1 MSAPSAR
8 LRRTLTSL
16 GSNLP
21 LALTVLIIGAPIVA
35 CLLIGILAGGGETWS
50 HIAETFLWSSLGA
63 TLALISLTGLFI
75 SLTAIPVA
83 WLVTM
88 YSFPGR
94 NVFGWLLILPLAAP
108 GYVLAFSYSDLLGVG
123 GPIQSFI
130 RDTSGLSA
138 RDYWF
143 PQIRSLTGCAFVM
156 AAALYPYVYLTARA
170 AFSMQSASTL
180 EAAQMLGA
188 DRHARFWRIALPSA
202 RPAIAAGLALALMET
217 AADYGAAD
225 FLGVRTLTV
234 SVYRAWASFGD
245 AAAGARLALILVAL
259 TLFLQW
265 LERWQRGAAGFQAS
279 TTRWRASPPSQ
290 LGGTRA
296 LWATFSCALVF
307 GWGFGIPIAHLIS
320 IAIESRAETPP
331 VWQALS
337 NSLVL
342 AGVAAVLTF
351 ALSLTI
357 ALGIHHQRK
366 LSRAARVIAT
376 GGYAMPGA
384 VLALGALYAIAQLPL
399 AQTSL
404 VALTLLTLVYVSR
417 FAAAGIEPMQAAL
430 AAAPASYSAA
440 ARSLGASPLRRLWQL
455 DLPIIAPG
463 AAAAALIL
471 FVETLKELPA
481 TLMLRP
487 FNWDTLAVRAY
498 VYAADERLPA
508 AALPSLAITAAGLLP
523 VILLSRQ
530 LSRPRKGQTA

>member
-1 MSAPSAR
+1 MPALAH
-8 LRRTLTSL
+8 TVQHSL
-16 GSNLP
+16 KRAGANLP
-21 LALTVLIIGAPIVA
+21 LGLTTLVLGAPIIG
-35 CLLIGILAGGGETWS
+35 CLLIGLIAGGGETWT
-50 HIAETFLWSSLGA
+50 HIANTFLWSSIGA
-63 TLALISLTGLFI
+63 TLALITLTGLFI
-75 SLTAIPVA
+75 SMTAIPAA

-88 YSFPGR
+88 YRFPGR
-94 NVFGWLLILPLAAP
+94 DIFGWLLILPLAAP
-108 GYVLAFSYSDLLGVG
+108 GYVLAFSYSDLLGVA

-130 RDTSGLSA
+130 REASGLSA

-143 PQIRSLTGCAFVM
+143 PNIRSLTGCAFVM

-180 EAAQMLGA
+180 EAAQLLGV
-188 DRHARFWRIALPSA
+188 DRRARFWRVAMPAA

-245 AAAGARLALILVAL
+245 AAAGARLALILVTL

-279 TTRWRASPPSQ
+279 ATRWRAAPPHQ
-290 LGGTRA
+290 LTGLRA
-296 LWATFSCALVF
+296 LSAGLTCAFIFS
-307 GWGFGIPIAHLIS
+307 WGFGLPVYHLIA
-320 IAIESRAETPP
+320 IAIDARAETPP
-331 VWQALS
+331 IGEALW
-337 NSLVL
+337 NSIRL
-342 AGVAAVLTF
+342 AGLAAALAF
-351 ALSLTI
+351 LLSLII
-357 ALGIHHQRK
+357 ALGVHHRQK
-366 LSRAARVIAT
+366 LARLASLVAT
-376 GGYAMPGA
+376 SGYAMPGA
-384 VLALGALYAIAQLPL
+384 VLALGALFTIARLPIAQSGS
-399 AQTSL
+399 A
-404 VALTLLTLVYVSR
+404 ALILLILVYISR
-417 FAAAGIEPMQAAL
+417 FAAAGIQPMQAAL
-430 AAAPASYSAA
+430 QAAPASYSAA
-440 ARSLGASPLRRLWQL
+440 ARSLGASPARRILQL

-498 VYAADERLPA
+498 VYASDERLPA
-508 AALPSLAITAAGLLP
+508 AALPSLAITLAGLLP

-530 LSRPRKGQTA
+530 VSRGRKGQTI

>member
-1 MSAPSAR
+1 MSASAR
-8 LRRTLTSL
+8 AFHHTLKRASA
-16 GSNLP
+16 NLP
-21 LALTVLIIGAPIVA
+21 LGLTTLILGAPIIG
-35 CLLIGILAGGGETWS
+35 CLLIGLIAGGGETWS
-50 HIAETFLWSSLGA
+50 HIAGTYLWSSVGA
-63 TLALISLTGLFI
+63 TLALILLTGLFI
-75 SLTAIPVA
+75 SLTAIPAA

-88 YSFPGR
+88 YRFPAR
-94 NVFGWLLILPLAAP
+94 NLFGWLLILPLAAP
-108 GYVLAFSYSDLLGVG
+108 GYVLAFSYSDLLGVA

-130 RDTSGLSA
+130 RDASGLSA

-143 PQIRSLTGCAFVM
+143 PNVRSLTGCAFVM

-180 EAAQMLGA
+180 EAATLLGA
-188 DRHARFWRIALPSA
+188 NRRTRFWRVALPAA

-279 TTRWRASPPSQ
+279 TTRWRATPPDQ
-290 LGGTRA
+290 LTGLRA
-296 LWATFSCALVF
+296 LWASLTCTLIFA
-307 GWGFGIPIAHLIS
+307 WGFGIPVVHLVS
-320 IAIESRAETPP
+320 LAIDARAETPP
-331 VWQALS
+331 IGEALW
-337 NSLVL
+337 NSVRL
-342 AGVAAVLTF
+342 ASLAALLAF
-351 ALSLTI
+351 AIALII
-357 ALGIHHQRK
+357 ALGAHHRQK
-366 LSRAARVIAT
+366 LSRFASLIAT
-376 GGYAMPGA
+376 SGYAMPGA
-384 VLALGALYAIAQLPL
+384 VLALGALFMIARFPI
-399 AQTSL
+399 AQTSSA
-404 VALTLLTLVYVSR
+404 ALTLLILVYIAR
-417 FAAAGIEPMQAAL
+417 FAAAGIQPMQAAL
-430 AAAPASYSAA
+430 DAAPASYTAA
-440 ARSLGASPLRRLWQL
+440 ARSLGASPARRILQL

-498 VYAADERLPA
+498 VYASDERLPA
-508 AALPSLAITAAGLLP
+508 AALPSLAITLAGLLP

-530 LSRPRKGQTA
+530 LSRPRKGQSA

>member
-1 MSAPSAR
+1 MPAFAQSLKPK
-8 LRRTLTSL
+8 LRNA
-16 GSNLP
+16 GANLP
-21 LALTVLIIGAPIVA
+21 LGLTTLILGAPIIG
-35 CLLIGILAGGGETWS
+35 CLLIGLLAGGGETWT
-50 HIAETFLWSSLGA
+50 HISGTFLWSSIGA
-63 TLALISLTGLFI
+63 TLALIALTGIFI
-75 SLTAIPVA
+75 SLTAIPAA
-83 WLVTM
+83 WLITM
-88 YSFPGR
+88 YRFPGR
-94 NVFGWLLILPLAAP
+94 SIFGWLLILPLAAP
-108 GYVLAFSYSDLLGVG
+108 GYVLAFSYSDLLGVA

-130 RDTSGLSA
+130 REASGLSA

-143 PQIRSLTGCAFVM
+143 PNVRSLTGCAFVM

-180 EAAQMLGA
+180 EAATLLGA
-188 DRHARFWRIALPSA
+188 NRRARFWRVALPAA

-279 TTRWRASPPSQ
+279 TTRWRAAPPNKLNGLS
-290 LGGTRA
+290 A
-296 LWATFSCALVF
+296 LWASLICALIF
-307 GWGFGIPIAHLIS
+307 SWGFGLPVTHLVS
-320 IAIESRAETPP
+320 LAIDARAETPP
-331 VWQALS
+331 IGEALW
-337 NSLVL
+337 NSVRL
-342 AGVAAVLTF
+342 ASIAAALAF
-351 ALSLTI
+351 AIALII
-357 ALGIHHQRK
+357 ALGAHHRQK
-366 LSRAARVIAT
+366 LSRLASLIAT
-376 GGYAMPGA
+376 SGYAMPGA
-384 VLALGALYAIAQLPL
+384 VLALGALYMIARLPL
-399 AQTSL
+399 AQSSSA
-404 VALTLLTLVYVSR
+404 ALTLLIIVYIAR
-417 FAAAGIEPMQAAL
+417 FAAAGIQPMQAAL
-430 AAAPASYSAA
+430 QAAPRSYTAA
-440 ARSLGASPLRRLWQL
+440 ARSLGASPARRILRL

-498 VYAADERLPA
+498 VYASDERLPA
-508 AALPSLAITAAGLLP
+508 AALPSLTITLAGLLP

-530 LSRPRKGQTA
+530 LSRPRKGQPI